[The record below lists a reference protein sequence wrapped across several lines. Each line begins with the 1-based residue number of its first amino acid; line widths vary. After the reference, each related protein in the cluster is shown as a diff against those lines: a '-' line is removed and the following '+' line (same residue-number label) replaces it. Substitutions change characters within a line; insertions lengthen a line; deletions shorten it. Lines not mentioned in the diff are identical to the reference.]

1 MQDTRNFQASGESE
15 STHEFEVDGE
25 WRECDSMVI
34 GDLSEYSTGE
44 ADMFNLCDNPSFG
57 RQVTFYL
64 FDDTVME
71 CDYSDERFFKIK

>member
-1 MQDTRNFQASGESE
+1 
-15 STHEFEVDGE
+15 
-25 WRECDSMVI
+25 MVI

-64 FDDTVME
+64 YEDTVME